1 MAEEDFDNDDLLDDE
16 DLDEID
22 EDQDIAAGS
31 GGRFSGLL
39 TRKRII
45 IGAAVLGGVV
55 LITSLTLTLMPSG
68 KSVSKAGNVQNQL
81 TQATQAAIQ
90 QENDKKAAEE
100 KKRKKKIKY
109 EELFNQLTDEQV
121 TPIVRE
127 LSIREIPFQI
137 EQKGNVFALLVD
149 RNQVQKARIILAM
162 KGLPAGGSK
171 GFELL
176 DESATLGVTEFDK
189 RVRFLRALSGELEKT
204 IIQMDAIERAKV
216 QIVLPEER
224 LFSVTRPPV
233 TASIL
238 IRAAAGFEISDTIVY
253 GIIQLISKSVE
264 NLQPENV
271 TVVDTNGTVMS
282 VGIFERIA
290 DLAFEEEE
298 VFDEVV
304 EGEGVGI
311 AILPDMATIKNWL
324 QVKKEFETDLEN
336 KAIKQLLGVLPLGSF
351 KLAITS
357 DIGAIEEGNSFD
369 IKRLT
374 VSVVIDNNNEDIYL
388 DDFLKEEIF
397 NTVAPAIGYVRGRD
411 TIELSRA
418 DFLTFSDAEM
428 ARLKRLSKTGSN
440 GLVSWL
446 IRLLILGVAGYG
458 VFYLI
463 RRIRR
468 GRVSSNITIGSGPL
482 PESEIDDNTNFD
494 LAIDN
499 QQGIERLRDLAS
511 TNPESIATIIE
522 EWVSG
527 QTSGVGQ
534 SENREEV
541 NA

>member
-16 DLDEID
+16 DLEDTDEGD
-22 EDQDIAAGS
+22 DQDYAES

-39 TRKRII
+39 TRKRMII
-45 IGAAVLGGVV
+45 AAAVLGG
-55 LITSLTLTLMPSG
+55 LILIISLTLTLMPS
-68 KSVSKAGNVQNQL
+68 KKKAASTGNIQNEL
-81 TQATQAAIQ
+81 TQATQAAIEK
-90 QENDKKAAEE
+90 ENLKKEKEE

-109 EELFNQLTDEQV
+109 EELFNQLTDEQI

-127 LSIREIPFQI
+127 LSIREIPFEI
-137 EQKGNVFALLVD
+137 LQKGNVFSLSVD
-149 RNQVQKARIILAM
+149 RTKVQKARIILAM
-162 KGLPAGGSK
+162 KGLPAGGAK

-189 RVRFLRALSGELEKT
+189 RIRFLRALSGELEKT

-238 IRAAAGFEISDTIVY
+238 IRAAAGFEVSDTIVF

-271 TVVDTNGTVMS
+271 TVVDTNGAVMS

-290 DLAFEEEE
+290 SLEFEEEE
-298 VFDEVV
+298 VFEEVV

-324 QVKKEFETDLEN
+324 QVKKEFERELED

-357 DIGAIEEGNSFD
+357 DIGAIEEGNSID
-369 IKRLT
+369 VKRLT

-418 DFLTFSDAEM
+418 DFLNFSDAEM
-428 ARLKRLSKTGSN
+428 ARLEKLSKSGSS
-440 GLVSWL
+440 GLIGWL
-446 IRLLILGVAGYG
+446 IRLIILGAAGYG

-463 RRIRR
+463 RRFRKRR
-468 GRVSSNITIGSGPL
+468 ASSNITIGEGPM
-482 PESEIDDNTNFD
+482 PDMEDVENTNFD
-494 LAIDN
+494 LTIDN
-499 QQGIERLRDLAS
+499 QQGIERLKDLAS
-511 TNPESIATIIE
+511 TNPESIAAIIE

-527 QTSGVGQ
+527 QTGGAGDLESG
-534 SENREEV
+534 EE
-541 NA
+541 A